1 MEQGYQTDHS
11 NINGASNSN
20 SEIVRRRIG
29 PSEESQIS
37 SNIELL
43 DIILR

>member
-11 NINGASNSN
+11 DIIGALESH
-20 SEIVRRRIG
+20 SEIVRGRIG
-29 PSEESQIS
+29 PSEESQLQ

-43 DIILR
+43 DVILR